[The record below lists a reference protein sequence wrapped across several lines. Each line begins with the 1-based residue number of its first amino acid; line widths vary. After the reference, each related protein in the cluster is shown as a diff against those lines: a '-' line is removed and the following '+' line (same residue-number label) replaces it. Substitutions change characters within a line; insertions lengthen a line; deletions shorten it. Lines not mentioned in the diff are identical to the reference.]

1 MAAAAKAFMVELE
14 ERLYADESGKLK
26 TSMLEELRALQARL
40 EHQRR
45 QLKFSRALPRTTGG
59 IACREWRDRCTEQ
72 AARPTGV
79 EA

>member
-45 QLKFSRALPRTTGG
+45 QLSSRERF
-59 IACREWRDRCTEQ
+59 RELQ
-72 AARPTGV
+72 AALLAVNGAIDALSNLRV
-79 EA
+79 QRE